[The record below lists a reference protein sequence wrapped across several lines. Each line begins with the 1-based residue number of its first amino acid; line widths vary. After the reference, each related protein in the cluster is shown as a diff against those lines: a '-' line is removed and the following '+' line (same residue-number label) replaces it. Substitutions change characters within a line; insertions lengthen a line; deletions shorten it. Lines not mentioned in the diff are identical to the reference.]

1 MAGNAVAFLKSY
13 SLSNFPTPEQIITV
27 QESDTIASALKTLS
41 ANDILCAPVLS
52 DDGRSVQCVCVCA
65 HQVGVKRQ
73 GE

>member
-52 DDGRSVQCVCVCA
+52 DDGMSVQCVCVCVHTKLA
-65 HQVGVKRQ
+65 
-73 GE
+73 